1 MPSTYKKNT
10 PLDERKQKSAKMLSM
25 YPNRIPVIV
34 EMSTSSASYTSYQS
48 AEHKI
53 KYLVPYDI
61 CMGQFIKIIRDK
73 LKIQSTTAL
82 FFFVNNKL
90 FPIISVIGD
99 IYKEHCDEDGFL
111 YIEFCEESTFGS
123 SH

>member
-61 CMGQFIKIIRDK
+61 SMGQFIKIIRDK
-73 LKIQSTTAL
+73 LKSSIE
-82 FFFVNNKL
+82 
-90 FPIISVIGD
+90 VILKGSQAD
-99 IYKEHCDEDGFL
+99 LHS
-111 YIEFCEESTFGS
+111 YIEKFREEFNQMPVEDIAFPRGVNG
-123 SH
+123 